1 MASFT
6 KHALELSSMELF
18 TYLAEEQI
26 HRERAEVLLADDLRP
41 CLYNRYAKD
50 GITPGEVDEILLR
63 LCNISSTMY
72 EANKAVHKL
81 LYNGVILN
89 REDRIREDLYIEL
102 IEYDSLANNI
112 LKEVNQFE
120 VKDVGGQLR
129 ILDGIVLVNGI
140 PVVVLEFK
148 SVVKENII
156 IIDAYTQLPSA
167 TEEIFRSCSNIAPL
181 QLSAT
186 V

>member
-1 MASFT
+1 
-6 KHALELSSMELF
+6 
-18 TYLAEEQI
+18 
-26 HRERAEVLLADDLRP
+26 
-41 CLYNRYAKD
+41 
-50 GITPGEVDEILLR
+50 
-63 LCNISSTMY
+63 MY

-181 QLSAT
+181 
-186 V
+186 